1 MRLGSGL
8 DKALFM
14 YARNVLIT
22 SIAEG
27 MAWPSKRDGS
37 ADIAFSALDLITDMF
52 DTNTTQLSV
61 RRGDRKRMRSCAEHE
76 EDEHLNFCVS
86 IQNAGLVP
94 SVSLTSPQ
102 SSSGV
107 YIKWCNGASAVGH
120 FPPGASFRKSI
131 ASSTWHLQFRHIAL
145 AVYVESALVSGSRE
159 EV

>member
-8 DKALFM
+8 DKVLFM
-14 YARNVLIT
+14 YARKVLMT
-22 SIAEG
+22 SIADG
-27 MAWPSKRDGS
+27 TAWPSKRDGS
-37 ADIAFSALDLITDMF
+37 SDIASSALVLMTTLF
-52 DTNTTQLSV
+52 VTNITQLSV

-76 EDEHLNFCVS
+76 EEEHLNFCVS
-86 IQNAGLVP
+86 IQNADPVS
-94 SVSLTSPQ
+94 SVGLTSPQ

-131 ASSTWHLQFRHIAL
+131 ASSTWHLQFRQIAL
-145 AVYVESALVSGSRE
+145 AVYVEPALVSGSRD